1 MDYFGIASVSTAYS
15 QVQVQQSVS
24 LSVIKKGM
32 DAQEAADAL
41 VAQSIAGGYLSE
53 GGQVTV
59 SVDGGSEDWRRETE
73 GGTLER
79 LEERYGTFA
88 IIRTPDDPIVTIP
101 VPTPSPTPTPTPAPT
116 PSPSPVPTL
125 PPYTDDDDWDDDWD
139 D

>member
-1 MDYFGIASVSTAYS
+1 MD
-15 QVQVQQSVS
+15 
-24 LSVIKKGM
+24 
-32 DAQEAADAL
+32 
-41 VAQSIAGGYLSE
+41 LSE

-73 GGTLER
+73 GDTLET

-101 VPTPSPTPTPTPAPT
+101 VPTPSPTPTPAPT
-116 PSPSPVPTL
+116 PLPSPVSTS

-139 D
+139 DDDEDDWDDDDGDWDD